1 MALVLLCRLSINL
14 ISINLCIILLYLE
27 NMKDKIKY
35 LILILAIASCAFG
48 IYIGEMEVVFGKAIK
63 ICLECCGIG

>member
-14 ISINLCIILLYLE
+14 ISINLCITLLYLE

>member
-1 MALVLLCRLSINL
+1 
-14 ISINLCIILLYLE
+14 
-27 NMKDKIKY
+27 MKDKIKY

-48 IYIGEMEVVFGKAIK
+48 IYIGEMKVVFGKAIK